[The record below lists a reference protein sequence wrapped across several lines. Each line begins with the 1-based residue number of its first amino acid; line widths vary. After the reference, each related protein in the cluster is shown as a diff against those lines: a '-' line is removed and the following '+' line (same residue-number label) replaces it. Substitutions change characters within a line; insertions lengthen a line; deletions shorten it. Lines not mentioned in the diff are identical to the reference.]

1 MSNEPNQ
8 KPPLPKEHTE
18 RLKQSPKANQRLMP
32 IHKQIALGQRPTT
45 PKISNPPK
53 K

>member
-1 MSNEPNQ
+1 MSNKQ
-8 KPPLPKEHTE
+8 PKMTPAK
-18 RLKQSPKANQRLMP
+18 LKTSPQANQRLMP
-32 IHKQIALGQRPTT
+32 IHKQIALGKKPAA